1 MTEERE
7 LKTITVTKDMIQNNV
22 IPDLNFN
29 PIEVKP
35 RRKWYKKSGTFLAIA
50 LILLLIVQGY
60 SALQNAFS
68 SSPLLGWFY
77 LVIIAFAIWA
87 VLVAAITE
95 ISSCATFK
103 QREIY
108 RNAKTKKDIRDWL
121 MKQKYNREPKI
132 KESFTQ
138 WLQKSDSYTSTE
150 DIKAA
155 YSELI
160 LEPIIDKEVAKI
172 ISSNSLQTAAFVAT
186 SPFILTD
193 MLFVLASNLRMTNQI
208 AERYGMEISL
218 SVRFKIYQSI
228 FRNMMTSGGAELLTD
243 MASPLT
249 VGLIGKFSAK
259 IGQGM
264 LGGLYAARLGIKVA
278 QMCRPIPF
286 TNKNELSTNVV
297 FKAIYSMF
305 KDRKLIEEDKKK

>member
-7 LKTITVTKDMIQNNV
+7 LKTIIVTKDMIQNNV
-22 IPDLNFN
+22 IPDLNFD
-29 PIEVKP
+29 PIKINP
-35 RRKWYKKSGTFLAIA
+35 RRKWYKKPGMFLAIA
-50 LILLLIVQGY
+50 FILLLIVQGY

-68 SSPLLGWFY
+68 SSSWLGWFY
-77 LVIIAFAIWA
+77 LVIAAFAIWA
-87 VLVAAITE
+87 VLVAVITE
-95 ISSCATFK
+95 ILSCAAFK

-121 MKQKYNREPKI
+121 MQQKYNREPKI
-132 KESFTQ
+132 KEAFIQ
-138 WLQKSDSYTSTE
+138 WLQKADSYTSVE

-264 LGGLYAARLGIKVA
+264 LSGLYAARLGIKVA

-286 TNKNELSTNVV
+286 ANKNKLSINVV

-305 KDRKLIEEDKKK
+305 KDKQLIEEEKKK